1 MEWEKRGLRQ
11 TEVHVEVYD
20 VRESWDPTTPFC
32 VCGRDYPGAPHRQIC
47 GVTRRRN
54 GGIRKRVFPCLQV
67 TDGAEPDVGEEVVSS
82 TMDPRF
88 GDEAATLQRVSCVV

>member
-1 MEWEKRGLRQ
+1 MEWEKRGVGQ
-11 TEVHVEVYD
+11 TEVHVEVYE
-20 VRESWDPTTPFC
+20 VRESRDPTTLFC
-32 VCGRDYPGAPHRQIC
+32 VCGRDCPGALHGQSC
-47 GVTRRRN
+47 GAMCRRS

-67 TDGAEPDVGEEVVSS
+67 AHGSEHDVGEEVVSS